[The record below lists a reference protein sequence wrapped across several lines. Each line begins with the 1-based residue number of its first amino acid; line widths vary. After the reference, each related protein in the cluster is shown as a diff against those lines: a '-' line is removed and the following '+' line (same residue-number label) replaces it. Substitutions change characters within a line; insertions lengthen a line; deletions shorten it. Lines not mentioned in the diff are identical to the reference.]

1 MIAEKRKLFF
11 SFLCFSLMHIVNACA
26 MLYLNVG
33 FPCCVDSPHGFALAA
48 NLALQT
54 VGLLLKLQQSA
65 SLKSNLH
72 MPSQWCQVREG
83 VVCLMVKSS
92 LPLSRPI
99 CTLNSNIG
107 LYNTFCVGYGLI

>member
-1 MIAEKRKLFF
+1 
-11 SFLCFSLMHIVNACA
+11 MHIVNACA

-65 SLKSNLH
+65 SLKFNLH
-72 MPSQWCQVREG
+72 
-83 VVCLMVKSS
+83 
-92 LPLSRPI
+92 I
-99 CTLNSNIG
+99 
-107 LYNTFCVGYGLI
+107 